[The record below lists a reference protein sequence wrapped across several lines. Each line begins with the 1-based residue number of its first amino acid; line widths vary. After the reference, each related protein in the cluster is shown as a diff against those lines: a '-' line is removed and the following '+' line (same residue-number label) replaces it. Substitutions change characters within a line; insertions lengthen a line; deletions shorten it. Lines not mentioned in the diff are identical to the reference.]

1 MYINTVVVF
10 NSTTSISYSRMIPL
24 RSSTNGGLQER
35 KAAVVLN
42 GCTSMLVGG
51 DIGAANIVQITY
63 LAMHDYAKL
72 IVPDSYVMND

>member
-1 MYINTVVVF
+1 
-10 NSTTSISYSRMIPL
+10 MIPL

>member
-10 NSTTSISYSRMIPL
+10 NSTTLISYSRMIPL

-35 KAAVVLN
+35 KAAVMLN

-63 LAMHDYAKL
+63 
-72 IVPDSYVMND
+72 SYYRHA